1 MRQRCAVLVYEDVEV
16 ERLLTANLAPELDV
30 QRASSVQEALTLFD
44 GLARVDLAFLELQL
58 CDGAGDELLEP
69 LARWPEAIR
78 VLLGAPPMESKK
90 PLRNRHLAHIVLS
103 KPPPLRIVSALKAA
117 VLGLPRA

>member
-1 MRQRCAVLVYEDVEV
+1 MRRRCAVLVNADVEV
-16 ERLLTANLAPELDV
+16 ERLLQESLAPELDV
-30 QRASSVQEALTLFD
+30 RCAGSVQQAHALFSTLSW
-44 GLARVDLAFLELQL
+44 VDLAFLELQL
-58 CDGAGDELLEP
+58 SDGSGDELLEP

-78 VLLGAPPMESKK
+78 VLVGTPAAESEK
-90 PLRNRHLAHIVLS
+90 PLQNRHLAHIVLA